1 MQSVHEPLQAP
12 DEAVAKY
19 ASAIADFDR
28 RVTAAMVST
37 MDTAIGE
44 AVDGW
49 ERAGLWQ
56 DTVLVFTTGERHS
69 VLSWKLH
76 LAKTRVVCCK
86 DNGGPQPTHN
96 NYPLRGGK
104 FTTVR
109 TCASSAFRAQVCVRH
124 RR

>member
-1 MQSVHEPLQAP
+1 MAMQSVHEPLQAP

-49 ERAGLWQ
+49 DRAGLWQ
-56 DTVLVFTTGERHS
+56 DTVLVFTTGTTEL
-69 VLSWKLH
+69 VLSRFDG
-76 LAKTRVVCCK
+76 TRLQSC
-86 DNGGPQPTHN
+86 
-96 NYPLRGGK
+96 
-104 FTTVR
+104 
-109 TCASSAFRAQVCVRH
+109 
-124 RR
+124 

>member
-49 ERAGLWQ
+49 ERAGLWH

-69 VLSWKLH
+69 VLNWKLQSGY
-76 LAKTRVVCCK
+76 KTCGVLQR
-86 DNGGPQPTHN
+86 Q
-96 NYPLRGGK
+96 R
-104 FTTVR
+104 
-109 TCASSAFRAQVCVRH
+109 RAAADAQ
-124 RR
+124 